1 MRGQLIDLA
10 LEQPELSPHELA
22 VTFTDETSLWILRK
36 RQHIHAVAGNF
47 EPGRRSMEFPAL
59 LDTFARAIER
69 RDGNGL
75 ADLFTDDGV
84 YDDYFFGVSKPGRA
98 GICET
103 VNHFYSGGTNYR
115 WEFFSPLASDRLGYA
130 SYWFSYDSTL
140 PEASGA
146 RVVFEGISRFELEGD
161 RIKRYSEVFD
171 RGMALAQVGFTPER
185 LKKIGLRYADEL
197 KRAPAARPHLE
208 DR

>member
-1 MRGQLIDLA
+1 MD
-10 LEQPELSPHELA
+10 
-22 VTFTDETSLWILRK
+22 LWILQNL
-36 RQHIHAVAGNF
+36 QHAAAATASCK
-47 EPGRRSMEFPAL
+47 PGHCSMDFPAL

-69 RDGNGL
+69 RDANRL

-84 YDDYFFGVSKPGRA
+84 YDDYFFGPSKPGGV

-103 VNHFYSGGTNYR
+103 VEHFYAGGTNYR

-140 PEASGA
+140 PEACGA
-146 RVVFEGISRFELEGD
+146 RVVFEGMSRFELDGD
-161 RIKRYSEVFD
+161 RIMRYSEVFD
-171 RGMALAQVGFTPER
+171 RGMALAQVGFAPER
-185 LKKIGLRYADEL
+185 LKKIGLRYAEEL
-197 KRAPAARPHLE
+197 KRVPAVRPHLS